1 MKRFLSAVSRFF
13 THSFLWLGIGSVLW
27 LLLRSGAKP
36 SRLRYPCQQA
46 AAGTGSLWL
55 SAFVLPGILR
65 GLRAIGLH
73 CPTGVS
79 VTNLPEV
86 RLSRR
91 ARNLL
96 LTAGISAVA
105 VLLPLSL
112 IHRRT
117 TVPPPVKAVLP
128 VWTSARPVQSH
139 IFVVDSVPVPDS
151 LGTYHEGLDTMLSL
165 LAQNGTY
172 LYRSSK
178 SLPWC
183 DTSGII
189 GKNDVVLLKVNA
201 EWPERGMPSTDLL
214 KGLIARIVAH
224 PDTFTG
230 EIELVENGQWRQS
243 WAYPLNNAERH
254 SQTMQE
260 IVDTFAGR
268 GYHVGAYN
276 WTAIGYGGGNRWVNE
291 FDQGDT
297 VSGYVREDSTGMT
310 YAKFVTSYG
319 TSVSTRLG
327 VWNGASYEPQR
338 LKFINMPVLK
348 SHSYMGV
355 SASVKHYIGFLS
367 YQAIGASTMHTRA
380 MTQGLLGVDFGKA
393 RFPDLNI
400 IDATWV
406 SAEITTGPNAPY
418 NMCTRLNTLVA
429 SKDPIAADYYAGR
442 YVLRPASWWSGHAS
456 LHNHGRM
463 DPDNTNT
470 ENPGNGHAYSDSTPC
485 GGYPYNA
492 FHQMLVSSRDQMLRY
507 GRRVTMDTSEM
518 TVHLF
523 RFPSAALQSPPTS
536 ALAVG
541 GMKVTPNPANG
552 RVTVSCQLA
561 AASAVRLLVFSE
573 DGRKV
578 AEFPQGVLSAGRHT
592 LNLDRSLSPGTY
604 LLTLETGTGRE
615 SLKLVVPG
623 R

>member
-1 MKRFLSAVSRFF
+1 MKRLLKVVSRFF

-27 LLLRSGAKP
+27 LLLRSGTKP

-55 SAFVLPGILR
+55 SAFVFPGILR
-65 GLRAIGLH
+65 GLRAIGL
-73 CPTGVS
+73 
-79 VTNLPEV
+79 NLPVV

-91 ARNLL
+91 ARNLF
-96 LTAGISAVA
+96 LTAGLAAAA
-105 VLLPLSL
+105 VLIPLSL
-112 IHRRT
+112 IHKHA
-117 TVPPPVKAVLP
+117 TVPPPVEAALP
-128 VWTSARPVQSH
+128 VWTSARPTQSH

-151 LGTYHEGLDTMLSL
+151 MGMYHEGLDTLLSL

-172 LYRSSK
+172 FYRSSK

-183 DTSGII
+183 DTAGLI

-268 GYHVGAYN
+268 GFHVGAYN
-276 WTAIGYGGGNRWVNE
+276 WTAIGYGSGNRWVNE

-319 TSVSTRLG
+319 TSISTRLG
-327 VWNGASYEPQR
+327 VWNGSAYEPER

-348 SHSYMGV
+348 SHSYAGV

-367 YQAIGASTMHTRA
+367 YAAIGAGTMHTRA
-380 MTQGLLGVDFGKA
+380 FTQGLLGVDFGKA

-442 YVLRPASWWSGHAS
+442 YVLRPASWWNGHS
-456 LHNHGRM
+456 LHNYGRM
-463 DPDNTNT
+463 DPDNLND
-470 ENPGNGHAYSDSTPC
+470 ENPGNGHSYSDSTPC

-507 GRRVTMDTSEM
+507 GHQVTMDTTEM
-518 TVHLF
+518 TIHHF
-523 RFPSAALQSPPTS
+523 QFPGTAVRESHSIR
-536 ALAVG
+536 AVG
-541 GMKVTPNPANG
+541 SLRVMPNPAG
-552 RVTVSCQLA
+552 GKVTLSCELGA
-561 AASAVRLLVFSE
+561 AAPVRLIVFSE
-573 DGRKV
+573 DGRKI
-578 AEFPQGVLSAGRHT
+578 ADLPQGVLAAGRHT
-592 LNLDRSLSPGTY
+592 LSLDHALAAGTY
-604 LLTLETGTGRE
+604 LLTLQVGNSRE
-615 SLKLVVPG
+615 SRKLVIPG

>member
-1 MKRFLSAVSRFF
+1 MKRMLTAVSRFF

-27 LLLRSGAKP
+27 LLMRSGTKP

-55 SAFVLPGILR
+55 SAFVFPGILR
-65 GLRAIGLH
+65 GLRAIG
-73 CPTGVS
+73 V
-79 VTNLPEV
+79 NLPVV

-91 ARNLL
+91 ARNLF
-96 LTAGISAVA
+96 LTGGLAAAA
-105 VLLPLSL
+105 VLIPLSL
-112 IHRRT
+112 IHKHP
-117 TVPPPVKAVLP
+117 TVPPPVEAALP
-128 VWTSARPVQSH
+128 VWTSARPTQSH

-151 LGTYHEGLDTMLSL
+151 MGTYHEGLDTLLSL

-183 DTSGII
+183 DTAGMI
-189 GKNDVVLLKVNA
+189 GKNDVVLIKVNA
-201 EWPERGMPSTDLL
+201 EWPERGMPSTDLI

-260 IVDTFAGR
+260 VVDTFAGR

-276 WTAIGYGGGNRWVNE
+276 WTAIGYGSGNHWVNE

-327 VWNGASYEPQR
+327 VWNGSAYEPER

-367 YQAIGASTMHTRA
+367 YRDSGNTSMHRRA
-380 MTQGLLGVDFGKA
+380 MTGGLLGVDFGKA

-442 YVLRPASWWSGHAS
+442 YVLRPASWWNGHPS
-456 LHNHGRM
+456 LHNYGRM

-470 ENPGNGHAYSDSTPC
+470 ENPGSGRSYSDSTPC
-485 GGYPYNA
+485 NGFPYNA

-507 GRRVTMDTSEM
+507 GRPVTMDTTEM
-518 TVHLF
+518 TVHHF
-523 RFPSAALQSPPTS
+523 QFPGAGVVERTR
-536 ALAVG
+536 VTGIG
-541 GMKVTPNPANG
+541 GLKVTPNPANG
-552 RVTVSCQLA
+552 RFTVSYQLGT
-561 AASAVRLLVFSE
+561 ASAVRLLVFSE
-573 DGRKV
+573 DGRKL
-578 AEFPQGVLSAGRHT
+578 AELPQGVLSAGRHT
-592 LNLDRSLSPGTY
+592 LSLDRALSPGTY
-604 LLTLETGTGRE
+604 LLTLETATGHE